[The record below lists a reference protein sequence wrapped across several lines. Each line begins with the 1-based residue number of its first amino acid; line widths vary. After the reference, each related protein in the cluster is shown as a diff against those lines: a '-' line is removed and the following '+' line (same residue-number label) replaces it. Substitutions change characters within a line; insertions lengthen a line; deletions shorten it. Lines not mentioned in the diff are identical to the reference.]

1 MRKLSKWLMCLVVLL
16 CFTSGNK
23 VYSQTTDSIDNVEA
37 QVKNWTPI
45 MNAIIYVESKGD
57 PNAVGGNSVGI
68 LQITP
73 ILVKQCNIILK
84 AKKSSKRYTLN
95 DRRSIQKSKE
105 MFILIQEYY
114 NKEHNLEKAIRLWN
128 GGPNYSI
135 KGTQKYFNKVMR
147 CYNSQIKKN

>member
-147 CYNSQIKKN
+147 CYNS

>member
-1 MRKLSKWLMCLVVLL
+1 
-16 CFTSGNK
+16 
-23 VYSQTTDSIDNVEA
+23 
-37 QVKNWTPI
+37 

-147 CYNSQIKKN
+147 CYNS